1 MCKLPTAERI
11 LIKFCFA
18 WSTPKAA
25 GQICYE
31 LDGQILIRQFYEKN
45 GSIVRETPIVA
56 HLAKQ
61 FPAVINRFMIQPC
74 TLINTHKIIYE

>member
-1 MCKLPTAERI
+1 MRQIVLQMYKQLTTERL
-11 LIKFCFA
+11 LIKFYFA

-56 HLAKQ
+56 QLAKQ
-61 FPAVINRFMIQPC
+61 FPAVIN
-74 TLINTHKIIYE
+74 